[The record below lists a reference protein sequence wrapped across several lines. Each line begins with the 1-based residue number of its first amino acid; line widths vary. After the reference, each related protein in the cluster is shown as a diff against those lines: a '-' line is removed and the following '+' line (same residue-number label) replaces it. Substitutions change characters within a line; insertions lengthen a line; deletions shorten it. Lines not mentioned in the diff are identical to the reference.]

1 MKSCSSVLCSAAAT
15 RLRSRL
21 CSSSQ
26 VLRIAAGEC
35 TADGD
40 MARGLGDRLQDR
52 VDERVFVLLVVAG
65 RVAWMLMDARTFPAL
80 RPGRFRAIKRVST

>member
-1 MKSCSSVLCSAAAT
+1 
-15 RLRSRL
+15 
-21 CSSSQ
+21 
-26 VLRIAAGEC
+26 
-35 TADGD
+35 